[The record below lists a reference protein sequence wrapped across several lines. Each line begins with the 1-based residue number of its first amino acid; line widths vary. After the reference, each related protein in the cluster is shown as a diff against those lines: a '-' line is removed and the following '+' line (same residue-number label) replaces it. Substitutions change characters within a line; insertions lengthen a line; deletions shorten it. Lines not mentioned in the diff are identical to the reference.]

1 MELVLFQV
9 VFEVPRVVP
18 SGRLR
23 NAVAAQYRKGE
34 VEKLVQALQLNRLAA
49 LCLQLMRVDL

>member
-23 NAVAAQYRKGE
+23 HSVAAQHRKGE

-49 LCLQLMRVDL
+49 LRLQLMRVDL